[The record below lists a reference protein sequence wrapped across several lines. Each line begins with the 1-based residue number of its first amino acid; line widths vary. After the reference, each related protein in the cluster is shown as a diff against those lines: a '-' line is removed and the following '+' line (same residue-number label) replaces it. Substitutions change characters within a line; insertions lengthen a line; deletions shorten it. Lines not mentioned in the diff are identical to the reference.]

1 MRVLVALLPFVA
13 FASAQTW
20 CGKNYK
26 KTAHPVTPGG
36 QFPVPATSTSPLL
49 ALRCAPAVRPYLPE
63 DATSPPPTDPH
74 FVSIIVDAPLT
85 NSVIANAAAISSTSS
100 SLSVTVSLTT
110 AGTVLATGNVAVNS
124 TGGTLPFSLAG
135 LQPSTTPYS
144 ITCKAK
150 ATSGESYFTTGSLFY
165 LPTPPSG
172 FGSVT
177 KMDQRTGALLARPAN
192 GSSGPYAPVIPV
204 GFYTSFDNYLG
215 VDFTIPATL
224 KSQGSVSFSLSCSQ
238 VNVC

>member
-13 FASAQTW
+13 FASAKTW

-85 NSVIANAAAISSTSS
+85 NSVIANAAAISSTSG

-124 TGGTLPFSLAG
+124 TGSTLPFSLAG
-135 LQPSTTPYS
+135 LQSSTTPYS

-150 ATSGESYFTTGSLFY
+150 ATSGESYSATGSLFY

-172 FGSVT
+172 IGSVT

>member
-1 MRVLVALLPFVA
+1 MRGFVALFPFVT

-26 KTAHPVTPGG
+26 PTAHPVTPGG

-63 DATSPPPTDPH
+63 DATAPPPTDPH

-85 NSVIANAAAISSTSS
+85 NSVIANAAAISSTSG
-100 SLSVTVSLTT
+100 SLCVSISLTT

-124 TGGTLPFSLAG
+124 TGSTLPFSLAG
-135 LQPSTTPYS
+135 LKPSTIPYS
-144 ITCKAK
+144 ITCEAK
-150 ATSGESYFTTGSLFY
+150 AASGETYTAVGSLSY

-172 FGSVT
+172 IGSVT
-177 KMDQRTGALLARPAN
+177 KMDQRTGAH
-192 GSSGPYAPVIPV
+192 G
-204 GFYTSFDNYLG
+204 
-215 VDFTIPATL
+215 
-224 KSQGSVSFSLSCSQ
+224 
-238 VNVC
+238 